1 MPQKRVPES
10 VYRRRRM
17 TALAI
22 IILLI
27 ILLCVLIGSCSKDD
41 DKKGNKKQK
50 SKTAQTTIAQVTT
63 MPTALDNQLTVTT
76 TAIGGLNGDGVTMG
90 TAPASADGSQ
100 VEKIDL
106 TFYTVTLNI
115 GEKKMPI
122 VTMSPATATDKSEIW
137 ETSNKA
143 VATVDEKGNITA
155 VGAGTCYITVT
166 SKSNLDVY
174 AEVKVTVNQGD
185 SLDVTQTSELNGG
198 VPSEVTYVK
207 GVLIANKSY
216 GLPADYNP
224 GLDAT
229 AKSQFDI
236 LAADAKKEGL
246 NIYLASGFRSYEYQ
260 SKIYNNYV
268 SLYGQATADTFS
280 ARPGYSEHQTGLA
293 IDVNTVDDS
302 FAATEESKWLA
313 SNAHKYGFIIR
324 YPKGKDDIT
333 GYQYESWHIR
343 YLGVETATAVYNSGL
358 TLEEYLGVDSK
369 YRG

>member
-10 VYRRRRM
+10 VYRRRRI
-17 TALAI
+17 TA
-22 IILLI
+22 LI
-27 ILLCVLIGSCSKDD
+27 ILLLLILFIVILANSCSKDD
-41 DKKGNKKQK
+41 KKGDKKQK
-50 SKTAQTTIAQVTT
+50 NKKSTTTVTQETT
-63 MPTALDNQLTVTT
+63 MPTTVDPQFTITT
-76 TAIGGLNGDGVTMG
+76 TAVNGLNGDGVTEG
-90 TAPASADGSQ
+90 TAPASPDGST

-106 TFYTVTLNI
+106 TFYTVTLDI

-122 VTMSPATATDKSEIW
+122 VTMSPSTATDKSEIW

-166 SKSNLDVY
+166 SKSNPTVY

-185 SLDVTQTSELNGG
+185 GLDNVQQTAMTENGA
-198 VPSEVTYVK
+198 PAEATYVK
-207 GVLIANKSY
+207 GILIANKSY

-229 AKSQFDI
+229 AKSQFDV

-246 NIYLASGFRSYEYQ
+246 NIYLSSGFRTYQ
-260 SKIYNNYV
+260 YQEKIYNNYV
-268 SLYGQATADTFS
+268 ALYGQATADSFS

-293 IDVNTVDDS
+293 IDVNSIDDS
-302 FAATEESKWLA
+302 FAATEEAKWLEA
-313 SNAHKYGFIIR
+313 NAHKYGFIIR
-324 YPKGKDDIT
+324 YPKGKENIT
-333 GYQYESWHIR
+333 GYKYESWHIR

-358 TLEEYLGVDSK
+358 TLEEYLGIDSK